1 MLDCR
6 SDNQY
11 RESTIKGALGA
22 SFAKKPFGS
31 GPQSM
36 AKLSGFIEDVR
47 NRMQKHHGILIFDE
61 GQGMYASRLGWLL
74 HSAGIKDLIRNIV
87 RNLKVKTRQH
97 SAEQGREAPHFFG
110 PLYPQILF
118 LDFI

>member
-47 NRMQKHHGILIFDE
+47 NRMQKHSCL
-61 GQGMYASRLGWLL
+61 
-74 HSAGIKDLIRNIV
+74 V
-87 RNLKVKTRQH
+87 
-97 SAEQGREAPHFFG
+97 
-110 PLYPQILF
+110 
-118 LDFI
+118 